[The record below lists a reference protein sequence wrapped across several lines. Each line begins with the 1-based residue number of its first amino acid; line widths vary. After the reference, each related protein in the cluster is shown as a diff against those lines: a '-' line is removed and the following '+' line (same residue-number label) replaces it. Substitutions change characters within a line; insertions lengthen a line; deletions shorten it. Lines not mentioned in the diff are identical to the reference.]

1 MVSMNDIPSTQ
12 IELDFEWKDG
22 DDTAMTDKAYAEAI
36 DMVLD
41 VIANMKD
48 SMNFHNPT
56 LDELEQRIV

>member
-1 MVSMNDIPSTQ
+1 MSNP
-12 IELDFEWKDG
+12 DFPNTWEG
-22 DDTAMTDKAYAEAI
+22 AI

-41 VIANMKD
+41 VISEMQN

>member
-1 MVSMNDIPSTQ
+1 MEYNG
-12 IELDFEWKDG
+12 IEYP
-22 DDTAMTDKAYAEAI
+22 DTWEGAI

-41 VIANMKD
+41 VISEMQD

>member
-1 MVSMNDIPSTQ
+1 MLDNHPYFWDNRTTQ
-12 IELDFEWKDG
+12 KKVTPMQTYE
-22 DDTAMTDKAYAEAI
+22 EAI

-41 VIANMKD
+41 VISEMRD

>member
-1 MVSMNDIPSTQ
+1 METYED
-12 IELDFEWKDG
+12 
-22 DDTAMTDKAYAEAI
+22 AI

-41 VIANMKD
+41 VINEMKD

>member
-1 MVSMNDIPSTQ
+1 MKTY
-12 IELDFEWKDG
+12 E
-22 DDTAMTDKAYAEAI
+22 EAI

-41 VIANMKD
+41 IITEMKD

>member
-1 MVSMNDIPSTQ
+1 MSNPEMYDVGWN
-12 IELDFEWKDG
+12 
-22 DDTAMTDKAYAEAI
+22 EAI

-41 VIANMKD
+41 VISEMNN